1 MVISS
6 DRLIAL
12 AGVWEPSPV
21 SSLPALTAFSHV
33 WMVPSG
39 IPNSLAALAP
49 PISLASF
56 TACTL
61 YSWPYFRATL
71 NTSLF
76 SWFYYEI
83 LENKLST
90 FFIPHQT
97 INDNLCILA
106 HHPIE
111 IECAFINFAFLFIF
125 FHLKLLQKFGPKTP
139 FFPDFAPKTPK
150 KLFLKLNLQ
159 NPQNPSNTALLRAF
173 FYSKFLLTPRALHRR
188 S

>member
-1 MVISS
+1 MLTIKQITENTEAVLRGLEKKHFKNAKETI
-6 DRLIAL
+6 DQVIAL
-12 AGVWEPSPV
+12 NDKRRSTQNELDKNLAEVN
-21 SSLPALTAFSHV
+21 SLSRTIGQLMKEGKKEEAETARARVAELKEGIAFSQV

-61 YSWPYFRATL
+61 YSWSYLRATL

-90 FFIPHQT
+90 FFIPHQSMT
-97 INDNLCILA
+97 M
-106 HHPIE
+106 
-111 IECAFINFAFLFIF
+111 
-125 FHLKLLQKFGPKTP
+125 
-139 FFPDFAPKTPK
+139 
-150 KLFLKLNLQ
+150 
-159 NPQNPSNTALLRAF
+159 
-173 FYSKFLLTPRALHRR
+173 
-188 S
+188 